1 MLGWALL
8 WPDSSCAQPACAR
21 QRFHIAIEVDAL
33 QQVPVI
39 PFDVPAQGQSVSLR
53 AILNGGGIYT
63 AVTPDNLD
71 LPYKAASGPLDRADL
86 YRFAAAWGSKTV
98 PSDADAKVY
107 ALLTAALVS
116 DTGEPLF
123 GIMFDVKD
131 RQGLRSRP
139 NDGEPVR
146 RS

>member
-1 MLGWALL
+1 MVA
-8 WPDSSCAQPACAR
+8 
-21 QRFHIAIEVDAL
+21 
-33 QQVPVI
+33 
-39 PFDVPAQGQSVSLR
+39 
-53 AILNGGGIYT
+53 GIDT
-63 AVTPDNLD
+63 TVTPDDLD

-107 ALLTAALVS
+107 ALLAAALVS

-131 RQGLRSRP
+131 RQGFAVAPPTTANQFSDREPDAVPLLQLRTFTHELLHALNRRHRRCCA
-139 NDGEPVR
+139 DG
-146 RS
+146 